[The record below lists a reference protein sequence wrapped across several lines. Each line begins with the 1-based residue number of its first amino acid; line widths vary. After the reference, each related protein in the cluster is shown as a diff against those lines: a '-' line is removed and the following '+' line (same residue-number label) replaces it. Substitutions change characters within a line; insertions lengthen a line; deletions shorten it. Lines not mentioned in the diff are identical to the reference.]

1 MYGAYLRKSRQDISF
16 EKKGC
21 IDTLKRHRDIL
32 ISLSRQMNVDIDI
45 WYQEVVSAD
54 TIEERPEVKKMLLEI
69 EKKRF
74 KGIFVIDVDRL
85 ARGDTADQA
94 RIFKS
99 FAFSSTKIITPNK
112 IYDPTNEADEEFF
125 EFGLFMSRREYKL
138 INKRLNRGRLSSV
151 YEGKFVASICP
162 YGYTKEKI
170 KNEKGY
176 RLVPLEEEA
185 RIVKFIFSK
194 ACEKVGAQRI
204 ANLLNTMKVKPRR
217 ADVWSYS
224 TIRDILANPTY
235 YGMVKWNFRKT
246 EKRLID
252 GVIYKSRPK
261 HKDFLLVKGLHEA
274 LIDKETF
281 DFVNKSKRVVHH
293 RKNEQLQNPL
303 AGLVHCYFC
312 NHTLQRK
319 SYSSM
324 TKDFLICPRIHCKNY
339 GSFLAEVEESLIF
352 SLKEYFSQYKITFDP
367 SILTPVDYTPIV
379 NTIKK
384 ELDLL
389 ERQLSNIYDL
399 LEQNVYD
406 TNTFYERMSLLKNR
420 KDELEKEKKN
430 YIYPTIHKK
439 RIFSPSLIAI
449 LNDYH
454 LLCIEDKN
462 KLLRALIHKVYY
474 KKTKKGKNHENEF
487 TLKIIL
493 NI

>member
-1 MYGAYLRKSRQDISF
+1 M
-16 EKKGC
+16 
-21 IDTLKRHRDIL
+21 
-32 ISLSRQMNVDIDI
+32 
-45 WYQEVVSAD
+45 
-54 TIEERPEVKKMLLEI
+54 
-69 EKKRF
+69 
-74 KGIFVIDVDRL
+74 
-85 ARGDTADQA
+85 
-94 RIFKS
+94 
-99 FAFSSTKIITPNK
+99 
-112 IYDPTNEADEEFF
+112 
-125 EFGLFMSRREYKL
+125 
-138 INKRLNRGRLSSV
+138 
-151 YEGKFVASICP
+151 
-162 YGYTKEKI
+162 
-170 KNEKGY
+170 
-176 RLVPLEEEA
+176 
-185 RIVKFIFSK
+185 
-194 ACEKVGAQRI
+194 
-204 ANLLNTMKVKPRR
+204 
-217 ADVWSYS
+217 
-224 TIRDILANPTY
+224 
-235 YGMVKWNFRKT
+235 
-246 EKRLID
+246 
-252 GVIYKSRPK
+252 
-261 HKDFLLVKGLHEA
+261 
-274 LIDKETF
+274 
-281 DFVNKSKRVVHH
+281 
-293 RKNEQLQNPL
+293 
-303 AGLVHCYFC
+303 
-312 NHTLQRK
+312 
-319 SYSSM
+319 
-324 TKDFLICPRIHCKNY
+324 
-339 GSFLAEVEESLIF
+339 AEVEDYLIF